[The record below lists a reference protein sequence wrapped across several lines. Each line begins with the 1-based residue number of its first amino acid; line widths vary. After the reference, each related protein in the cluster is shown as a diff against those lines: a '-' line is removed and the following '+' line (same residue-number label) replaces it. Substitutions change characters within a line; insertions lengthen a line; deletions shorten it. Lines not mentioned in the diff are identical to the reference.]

1 MKGGCFNRMGKHN
14 YYEKYNDCSSNK
26 QRKKYHFEDCND
38 YSSYKKCDDSYV
50 KVHVDCCDSNKDNTR
65 ESAFR
70 ATSATNQAVVANST
84 IQVFYQNEQ
93 FDLAN
98 EYNTATSRF
107 IPRKDGV
114 YNIIGSVHFQPTVL
128 TTPYQI
134 TVSIS
139 VNGVSIG
146 PDKES
151 HGAVNVVGIT
161 RDNIVET
168 VDILRLNAGD
178 IVEVVATP
186 SIAGQF
192 LAGNGT
198 RFAAS
203 RIPSPA
209 N

>member
-1 MKGGCFNRMGKHN
+1 MKGGCFNRMGKYN
-14 YYEKYNDCSSNK
+14 YYEKY
-26 QRKKYHFEDCND
+26 ND
-38 YSSYKKCDDSYV
+38 YSSYKKCDDPYI
-50 KVHVDCCDSNKDNTR
+50 KVRVDCCDSNRDNTR

-70 ATSATNQAVVANST
+70 ATSATNQAVAANST
-84 IQVFYQNEQ
+84 IQVLYQNEQ

-98 EYNTATSRF
+98 EYNTTTSKF
-107 IPRKDGV
+107 IPKKEGV
-114 YNIIGSVHFQPTVL
+114 YNIIGSVHFQPTIQ

-151 HGAVNVVGIT
+151 HGAVNIAGIT
-161 RDNIVET
+161 RDTIVET

-178 IVEVVATP
+178 IVEIVATP
-186 SIAGQF
+186 SLAGQF

-203 RIPSPA
+203 RIPSPSK
-209 N
+209 

>member
-1 MKGGCFNRMGKHN
+1 MGKYN
-14 YYEKYNDCSSNK
+14 YYEKYNNCSWNK
-26 QRKKYHFEDCND
+26 QRKQYHFEDCND
-38 YSSYKKCDDSYV
+38 YSSYKKCDDPYI
-50 KVHVDCCDSNKDNTR
+50 KVHVDCCNSNRENTR

-70 ATSATNQAVVANST
+70 ATSATNQAVAANET
-84 IQVFYQNEQ
+84 IQVLYQNEQ

-98 EYNTATSRF
+98 EYSTTTSSF
-107 IPRKDGV
+107 IPKKDGV

-134 TVSIS
+134 NVSIS

-151 HGAVNVVGIT
+151 HGAVNVGTIT

-168 VDILRLNAGD
+168 VDILQLNAGD
-178 IVEVVATP
+178 VVEVVAV
-186 SIAGQF
+186 SSLAGLF

>member
-1 MKGGCFNRMGKHN
+1 M
-14 YYEKYNDCSSNK
+14 
-26 QRKKYHFEDCND
+26 
-38 YSSYKKCDDSYV
+38 
-50 KVHVDCCDSNKDNTR
+50 
-65 ESAFR
+65 
-70 ATSATNQAVVANST
+70 
-84 IQVFYQNEQ
+84 
-93 FDLAN
+93 
-98 EYNTATSRF
+98 
-107 IPRKDGV
+107 
-114 YNIIGSVHFQPTVL
+114 
-128 TTPYQI
+128 
-134 TVSIS
+134 
-139 VNGVSIG
+139 SIG

-186 SIAGQF
+186 SLAGQF

>member
-1 MKGGCFNRMGKHN
+1 MHVNCCNSNR
-14 YYEKYNDCSSNK
+14 E
-26 QRKKYHFEDCND
+26 
-38 YSSYKKCDDSYV
+38 
-50 KVHVDCCDSNKDNTR
+50 NTR

-70 ATSATNQAVVANST
+70 ATSATNQAVAANET
-84 IQVFYQNEQ
+84 IQVLYQSEQ

-98 EYNTATSRF
+98 EYSTTTSSF
-107 IPRKDGV
+107 IPKTDGV

-134 TVSIS
+134 NVSIS

-151 HGAVNVVGIT
+151 HGAVNVGTIT

-168 VDILRLNAGD
+168 VDILQLNAGD
-178 IVEVVATP
+178 VVEVVAV
-186 SIAGQF
+186 SSLAGLF

>member
-1 MKGGCFNRMGKHN
+1 MGKYNHN
-14 YYEKYNDCSSNK
+14 EK
-26 QRKKYHFEDCND
+26 HND
-38 YSSYKKCDDSYV
+38 YSSYKKCDNPHI
-50 KVHVDCCDSNKDNTR
+50 KIKLDCSDSNRDNTR

-70 ATSATNQAVVANST
+70 ATSATNQAVAANST
-84 IQVFYQNEQ
+84 IQVLYQNEQ

-98 EYNTATSRF
+98 EYNATTSRF
-107 IPRKDGV
+107 IPKKDGV
-114 YNIIGSVHFQPTVL
+114 YNIIGSVHFQPTIQ

-134 TVSIS
+134 TVSIA

-146 PDKES
+146 PDKEI

-161 RDNIVET
+161 RDIIVET
-168 VDILRLNAGD
+168 VDILRLNSGD

-186 SIAGQF
+186 S

-198 RFAAS
+198 RFTAS

>member
-1 MKGGCFNRMGKHN
+1 M
-14 YYEKYNDCSSNK
+14 
-26 QRKKYHFEDCND
+26 
-38 YSSYKKCDDSYV
+38 
-50 KVHVDCCDSNKDNTR
+50 HVL
-65 ESAFR
+65 
-70 ATSATNQAVVANST
+70 
-84 IQVFYQNEQ
+84 YQNEQ

-98 EYNTATSRF
+98 EYNTTTSRF
-107 IPRKDGV
+107 IPTKDGV
-114 YNIIGSVHFQPTVL
+114 YNIIGSVHFQPTIQNI
-128 TTPYQI
+128 PYQI

-139 VNGVSIG
+139 VNSVSIG

-178 IVEVVATP
+178 IVEIVATP
-186 SIAGQF
+186 SLAGQF
-192 LAGNGT
+192 LAVNGT

-203 RIPSPA
+203 RIPSPS

>member
-1 MKGGCFNRMGKHN
+1 MGKYN
-14 YYEKYNDCSSNK
+14 YYEKSNDCSWNK

-38 YSSYKKCDDSYV
+38 YLSYKKGDNPYIKV
-50 KVHVDCCDSNKDNTR
+50 KVNCCDSSRDNTR

-70 ATSATNQAVVANST
+70 ATSATNQAVAANST
-84 IQVFYQNEQ
+84 IQVLYQNEQ

-98 EYNTATSRF
+98 EYNTTTSKF
-107 IPRKDGV
+107 IPKKEGV
-114 YNIIGSVHFQPTVL
+114 YNIIGSVHFQPTIQ

-151 HGAVNVVGIT
+151 HGAVNIAGIT
-161 RDNIVET
+161 RDTIVET

-178 IVEVVATP
+178 IVEIVATP
-186 SIAGQF
+186 SLAGQF

-203 RIPSPA
+203 RIPFPSK
-209 N
+209 